1 MRRLSVNLILKS
13 VVGLLL
19 GVILLQLSLGAWKSW
34 KHVADSERIESV
46 ARATSAM
53 FDALA
58 NLRVD
63 RSNTQRALSVADADA
78 GVYVKRAEEARKV
91 ELAAIEQAMAILKAS
106 TITNAD
112 QLAAKLQSSYDGLK
126 SAHAKTTD
134 AFRVPKDSRPADVG
148 TAVADA
154 ATAMIATLT
163 DVSALAS
170 HDVRFLNGWT
180 DRLLDIKTQGWAL
193 RNNAGDA
200 SAITADVLGPKGA
213 PPGTMDKYLTAM
225 AGVNAAWAT
234 IQDQVGGLDL
244 PRGLA
249 DALAKVDT
257 DYFKSGVIDRQA
269 DILNKVMAGTKVDMQ
284 SMDWSS
290 GNQPRL
296 DAVLGVATAALDAA
310 EANAADERAQ
320 AFTAFWVQV
329 GLLIGALLF
338 AAAVI
343 MVVQGRVVRPL
354 GVIRDRMMAL
364 AHGNFETEAPYTD
377 RHDEIGALG
386 QTMAVFRDNML
397 EAERLRAERAD
408 QERLMAEQRRADMHA
423 LADQFDRA
431 VGGIVEMVA
440 SAATELQASAKSLT
454 ASAEA
459 TQSQS
464 ATVAAASE
472 EASANV
478 ASVASA
484 TEELSSSVVEI
495 SRQVTKSSEIASRA
509 VSEAD
514 HTNEQVK
521 GLAQA
526 AEKIGNVVDLINT
539 IAGQTNLLA
548 LNATIE
554 AARAGE
560 AGKGFA
566 VVAAEVK
573 QLADQTAKATAEI
586 GAQIAAIQSATSEAA
601 SAIQGI
607 GGTIETMSEIA
618 ASIAE
623 AVDGQGAATTEI
635 ARNVQQASIGTASV
649 SESIT
654 SVTVAAGE
662 SSSASVQVLSA
673 ASELSRQAETLQSEV
688 DKFLSTVRAA

>member
-1 MRRLSVNLILKS
+1 MSRLSVNLILKA

-19 GVILLQLSLGAWKSW
+19 GVILVQFSLGAWKSW
-34 KHVADSERIESV
+34 KHVTDSERIESV
-46 ARATSAM
+46 ARATAAM
-53 FDALA
+53 FDALP

-63 RSNTQRALSVADADA
+63 RSNTMRALSAADGEAA
-78 GVYVKRAEEARKV
+78 AYIERTENARKL
-91 ELAAIEQAMAILKAS
+91 EMAAIEEAIGLLRAS
-106 TITNAD
+106 NITNAD
-112 QLAAKLQSSYDGLK
+112 TLAGKLEAETAALK
-126 SAHAKTTD
+126 AAQAKTSE
-134 AFRVPKDSRPADVG
+134 AFRLPKDNRPADAG
-148 TAVADA
+148 A
-154 ATAMIATLT
+154 AYSDLASAMIDRLSE
-163 DVSALAS
+163 VSADIS
-170 HDVRFLNGWT
+170 RDVRFLNGWT
-180 DRLLDIKTQGWAL
+180 DRLLDVKTQAWAL
-193 RNNAGDA
+193 RDAAGDA
-200 SAITADVLGPKGA
+200 SVITGGALGPKGA
-213 PPGTMDKYLTAM
+213 SADAFETYLSNMATAR
-225 AGVNAAWAT
+225 AAWAT

-249 DALAKVDT
+249 DALAKADSE
-257 DYFKSGVIDRQA
+257 YFKSGVIEQQA
-269 DILNKVMAGTKVDMQ
+269 DILAKVMAGTKVDMQ
-284 SMDWSS
+284 PIDWSK

-296 DAVLGVATAALDAA
+296 EALLGIATAAIEAA
-310 EANAADERAQ
+310 KANAAEERVQ
-320 AFTAFWVQV
+320 AFATFWMQVAF
-329 GLLIGALLF
+329 LIGALLF
-338 AAAVI
+338 AAAV
-343 MVVQGRVVRPL
+343 VALVQGRVVRPL

-364 AHGNFETEAPYTD
+364 ANGRFETEAPYTD

-397 EAERLRAERAD
+397 ETERLRAERAD
-408 QERLMAEQRRADMHA
+408 QDRLAAEQRRADMHA
-423 LADQFDRA
+423 LADRFDHA

-440 SAATELQASAKSLT
+440 SAATELQASARSLT

-459 TQSQS
+459 TQGQS

-472 EASANV
+472 QASANV

-495 SRQVTKSSEIASRA
+495 SRQVGKSAEIATRA
-509 VSEAD
+509 VSEAE
-514 HTNEQVK
+514 HTNQQVQ
-521 GLAQA
+521 GLAAA

-586 GAQIAAIQSATSEAA
+586 GAQVAAIQAATTEAA
-601 SAIQGI
+601 TAIQGI
-607 GGTIETMSEIA
+607 GGTIETMSDIA

-635 ARNVQQASIGTASV
+635 ARNVQQASIGTTSV

-662 SSSASVQVLSA
+662 SSTASVQVLSA
-673 ASELSRQAETLQSEV
+673 ASELSRQAETLQLEV
-688 DKFLSTVRAA
+688 DKFLGTVRAA

>member
-1 MRRLSVNLILKS
+1 MGRLSVNLILKS

-19 GVILLQLSLGAWKSW
+19 GVILLQLSLGAWTSW

-46 ARATSAM
+46 ARATAAM
-53 FDALA
+53 FDALP

-63 RSNTQRALSVADADA
+63 RSNTQRALTVAEADA
-78 GVYVKRAEEARKV
+78 GVYVQRAEEARKV
-91 ELAAIEQAMAILKAS
+91 EAAAIEEAMAILKGS
-106 TITNAD
+106 TITDAD
-112 QLAAKLQSSYDGLK
+112 KLVARLDGGYAALK
-126 SAHAKTTD
+126 AAQAKTAE
-134 AFRVPKDSRPADVG
+134 AFRLPKDSRPADAG
-148 TAVADA
+148 PALAEA

-170 HDVRFLNGWT
+170 QDVRFLNGWT
-180 DRLLDIKTQGWAL
+180 DRLLDIKTQGWVL

-200 SAITADVLGPKGA
+200 SSTTADVLGPKGA
-213 PPGTMDKYLTAM
+213 PPGTLEKYLTAM

-234 IQDQVGGLDL
+234 IQDQVGGLSL

-249 DALAKVDT
+249 DALAKADSE
-257 DYFKSGVIDRQA
+257 YFKSGVIDRQA
-269 DILNKVMAGTKVDMQ
+269 DILTKVMAGTKVDMQ
-284 SMDWSS
+284 SIDWSK
-290 GNQPRL
+290 GNQSRL
-296 DAVLGVATAALDAA
+296 DALLGVATAALDAA
-310 EANAADERAQ
+310 KANAADERA
-320 AFTAFWVQV
+320 AALTAFWVQLA
-329 GLLIGALLF
+329 LLVGALAF
-338 AAAVI
+338 ATAV
-343 MVVQGRVVRPL
+343 VLLVQGRVVRPL

-364 AHGNFETEAPYTD
+364 ANGRFEIEAPYTD

-386 QTMAVFRDNML
+386 KTMAVFRDNML
-397 EAERLRAERAD
+397 ETERLRAERAD
-408 QERLMAEQRRADMHA
+408 QERLAAEQRRADMHA
-423 LADQFDRA
+423 LADRFDQA
-431 VGGIVEMVA
+431 VGGVVEMVA

-454 ASAEA
+454 AAAEA

-495 SRQVTKSSEIASRA
+495 SRQVSTSSEIARRA
-509 VSEAD
+509 VSEAE

-521 GLAQA
+521 GLAAA
-526 AEKIGNVVDLINT
+526 AERIGNVVDLINT
-539 IAGQTNLLA
+539 IAAQTNLLA

-586 GAQIAAIQSATSEAA
+586 GAQIAAIQAATSEAA
-601 SAIQGI
+601 TAIQGI
-607 GGTIETMSEIA
+607 GGTIETMSSIA
-618 ASIAE
+618 ASIAD
-623 AVDGQGAATTEI
+623 AVDGQGAATSEI
-635 ARNVQQASIGTASV
+635 ARNVQQASIGTSSV

-654 SVTVAAGE
+654 SVTVAASE
-662 SSSASVQVLSA
+662 SSSASVQVLSS
-673 ASELSRQAETLQSEV
+673 ASELSRQAETLQLEV
-688 DKFLSTVRAA
+688 DKFLSSVRAA